1 MAHHYFFASQSCCI
15 MRTAQYLLVLVLFC
29 TACGSNSGSEQ
40 ASTTEDVP
48 EETLPPI
55 NEDEVLLELSAHLS
69 TDTSRAAREQNAIID
84 YAIENLLPVKPTNS
98 GLFYRILQEGTGEP
112 IAWGDFLSAH
122 YKGYQLDGSVFA
134 DSEKQNRPLE
144 FYVGNMIDA
153 WNEGLQL
160 IDVGGKIQ
168 LLVPSRLGYG
178 EEGLVSSMGRTIV
191 PPNQILVF
199 EVEVLEKQEK

>member
-1 MAHHYFFASQSCCI
+1 
-15 MRTAQYLLVLVLFC
+15 MRTILYLCLLPLFFS
-29 TACGSNSGSEQ
+29 TCGSKAGSDSS
-40 ASTTEDVP
+40 STKEDEP
-48 EETLPPI
+48 KAALPPI

-69 TDTSRAAREQNAIID
+69 TDTSRAAREQNEIID
-84 YAIENLLPVKPTNS
+84 YAIENLLPVKPTPS
-98 GLFYRILQEGTGEP
+98 GLFYRVLQPGDGEA

-122 YKGYQLDGSVFA
+122 YKGYLLDGTVFA
-134 DSEKQNRPLE
+134 DSKKQDRPLE

-160 IDVGGKIQ
+160 INVEGKIQ

-191 PPNQILVF
+191 SPHQILVF
-199 EVEVLEKQEK
+199 EVEVLEKQIK

>member
-1 MAHHYFFASQSCCI
+1 
-15 MRTAQYLLVLVLFC
+15 MRTVVYLLTLLLF
-29 TACGSNSGSEQ
+29 TACGSNSSSDSPSTNEDE
-40 ASTTEDVP
+40 ASAP
-48 EETLPPI
+48 LPPV

-69 TDTSRAAREQNAIID
+69 TDTSRAAREQNEIID
-84 YAIENLLPVKPTNS
+84 YAIENLLPLKPTNS
-98 GLFYRILQEGTGEP
+98 GLFYRILKEGDGEP

-122 YKGYQLDGSVFA
+122 YKGYLLDGTVFA
-134 DSEKQNRPLE
+134 DSKKQDRPLE

-160 IDVGGKIQ
+160 INVEGKIQ

-191 PPNQILVF
+191 PPNQILLF
-199 EVEVLEKQEK
+199 EVEVLEKQQK